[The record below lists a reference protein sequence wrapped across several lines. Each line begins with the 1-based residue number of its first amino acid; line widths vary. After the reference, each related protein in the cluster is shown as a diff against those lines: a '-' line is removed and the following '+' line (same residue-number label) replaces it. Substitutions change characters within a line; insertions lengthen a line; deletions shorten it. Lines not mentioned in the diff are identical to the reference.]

1 MSAAV
6 PESEIAA
13 AEVVTAEF
21 IGTAAAAPLFDYDSF
36 EAAQRRAW
44 HLHWFLLIA
53 ASIVVFL
60 AAVLNVHQATQV
72 RIPWLQLPLPEL
84 CYFKVGTGIDCPGCG
99 LTRSFISFAH
109 GQLLLAWHYNPA
121 GALFFPV
128 VAFQIPYR
136 VAQILRVSRGLPSWN
151 LGKLAYGVFAGL
163 FLTLLVQWVA
173 KLLSLW

>member
-6 PESEIAA
+6 PDSEMVAVECVA
-13 AEVVTAEF
+13 SAETKYSY
-21 IGTAAAAPLFDYDSF
+21 FDYDSV
-36 EAAQRRAW
+36 EAQQRRAW

-60 AAVLNVHQATQV
+60 ATFLNVHQATQV
-72 RIPWLQLPLPEL
+72 RLPWLQLPLPEL

-109 GQLLLAWHYNPA
+109 GQFALAWHYNPA

-136 VAQILRVSRGLPSWN
+136 VAQLLRVSRGLPSWN